1 MLDRPLFQG
10 KPGAGNEG
18 PSKPTVEAISA
29 PAAESEAVSSV
40 GADMPCDDCS
50 WTQYPL
56 NDLDPKKTWDSL
68 KSTTSEKCLRCIYTL
83 RMLQQREW
91 KDSKVT
97 ARQKIGA
104 SKSGS
109 LIYYDSVTLQRVD
122 DVKFDVIKESGNT
135 FQIVYLE
142 DGLHCIWITSLFQKK
157 GKIRAQY
164 YRAVRTQI
172 AIEETPYEDDLVFYG
187 SAKQKHMGARSLRNL
202 LAREMHYQEK
212 SRNRTFHWG
221 NVLHETDVGNV
232 VGVVAWIS
240 EEFWNNPSDGLSQ
253 LKVEC
258 TSEKSANLNWLRQ
271 NINKMDWV
279 FCGRP
284 FNEKDQEPP
293 TSPSSES
300 SPSHVSK
307 PEATKSGRCAMS
319 TRSRGE
325 AGTFPTAAMAC
336 SAGKGAEPA
345 RP

>member
-1 MLDRPLFQG
+1 MKSAGLQG
-10 KPGAGNEG
+10 RKPGSGNEG
-18 PSKPTVEAISA
+18 
-29 PAAESEAVSSV
+29 EAVSSG

-68 KSTTSEKCLRCIYTL
+68 KSTTSEKCLQCIYTL

-172 AIEETPYEDDLVFYG
+172 AIEETPYEDDLVFDG
-187 SAKQKHMGARSLRNL
+187 NAKQKHMGARSLRNL

-284 FNEKDQEPP
+284 FNEKDVEPP
-293 TSPSSES
+293 TNPSSES
-300 SPSHVSK
+300 LPSHVSK

-319 TRSRGE
+319 TRSRGK
-325 AGTFPTAAMAC
+325 AGTFPTAATAC
-336 SAGKGAEPA
+336 SAGRGAEPA
-345 RP
+345 GL